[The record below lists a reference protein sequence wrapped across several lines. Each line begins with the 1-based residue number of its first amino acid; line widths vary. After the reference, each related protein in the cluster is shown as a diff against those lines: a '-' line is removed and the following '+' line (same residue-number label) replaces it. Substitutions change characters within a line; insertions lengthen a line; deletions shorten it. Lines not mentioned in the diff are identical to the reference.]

1 MSVLNMSVIKKINK
15 LSQSEFIKVFAN
27 IFENTS
33 WIAEDLYNQKPFDD
47 FKDLSSKMI
56 TIFDNTTQENQL
68 KILNFHPD
76 LANKTKISL
85 LTPDS
90 LKEQTSAG
98 LDQCTEEEFSEFK
111 KLNDTYKKFGFPFIL
126 AVKEKTKI
134 EILNNFRKRIS
145 SDPEI
150 EFDEAVKQV
159 KQIASLRLKELN
171 NKGL

>member
-1 MSVLNMSVIKKINK
+1 MINKINK
-15 LSQSEFIKVFAN
+15 LSKSEFIKVFTN
-27 IFENTS
+27 IFENAS
-33 WIAEDLYNQKPFDD
+33 WIAEELYNQKPFDN
-47 FKDLSSKMI
+47 FEELSSKI
-56 TIFDNTTQENQL
+56 LDIFETTTRDKQL
-68 KILNFHPD
+68 KILNAHPD

-134 EILNNFRKRIS
+134 EILNNFRKRIY

>member
-1 MSVLNMSVIKKINK
+1 MINKINK
-15 LSQSEFIKVFAN
+15 LSKSEFIKVFAN
-27 IFENTS
+27 IFENAI
-33 WIAEDLYNQKPFDD
+33 WIAEELYNQKPFDN
-47 FKDLSSKMI
+47 FEELSSKMLN
-56 TIFDNTTQENQL
+56 IFETATKGEQL
-68 KILNFHPD
+68 KILNAHPD
-76 LANKTKISL
+76 LANITKKNL

-98 LDQCTEEEFSEFK
+98 LDQCTEVEFDEFK
-111 KLNDTYKKFGFPFIL
+111 HLNEQYKKKFGFPFIL
-126 AVKEKTKI
+126 AVKGRTKI

>member
-1 MSVLNMSVIKKINK
+1 MINKINE
-15 LSQSEFIKVFAN
+15 LSKSEFIKVFAN
-27 IFENTS
+27 IFENAS
-33 WIAEDLYNQKPFDD
+33 WIAEELYNQKPFDN
-47 FKDLSSKMI
+47 FEELSSKI
-56 TIFDNTTQENQL
+56 LNIFETTTREKQL
-68 KILNFHPD
+68 KILNAHPD

-111 KLNDTYKKFGFPFIL
+111 KLNNTYKKFGFPFIL
-126 AVKEKTKI
+126 AVKGKTKI

-150 EFDEAVKQV
+150 EFNEAVKQV

>member
-1 MSVLNMSVIKKINK
+1 MINKINK

-27 IFENTS
+27 IFENAR
-33 WIAEDLYNQKPFDD
+33 WITEELYNQKPFDN
-47 FKDLSSKMI
+47 FEELSSKI
-56 TIFDNTTQENQL
+56 LNILETATKEKQL
-68 KILNFHPD
+68 KILKAHPD

-90 LKEQTSAG
+90 LKEQTDAG
-98 LDQCTEEEFSEFK
+98 LDQCTEEEFNEFK

-126 AVKEKTKI
+126 AVKEKTKMDV
-134 EILNNFRKRIS
+134 LNNFRKRIS

>member
-1 MSVLNMSVIKKINK
+1 MINKINK
-15 LSQSEFIKVFAN
+15 LSKSEFIKVFAN
-27 IFENTS
+27 IFENAS
-33 WIAEDLYNQKPFDD
+33 WIAEELYNQKPFDN
-47 FKDLSSKMI
+47 FEELSSKI
-56 TIFDNTTQENQL
+56 LDIFETTTRDKQL
-68 KILNFHPD
+68 KILNAHPD

>member
-1 MSVLNMSVIKKINK
+1 MINKINK
-15 LSQSEFIKVFAN
+15 LSKSEFIKVFTN
-27 IFENTS
+27 IFENAS
-33 WIAEDLYNQKPFDD
+33 WIAEELYNQKPFDN
-47 FKDLSSKMI
+47 FEELSSKI
-56 TIFDNTTQENQL
+56 LDIFETTTRDKQL
-68 KILNFHPD
+68 KILNAHPD

-134 EILNNFRKRIS
+134 EILNNFRKRIY

-150 EFDEAVKQV
+150 EFDEAVKQI

>member
-1 MSVLNMSVIKKINK
+1 MINKINK
-15 LSQSEFIKVFAN
+15 LSKSEFIKVFTN
-27 IFENTS
+27 IFENAS
-33 WIAEDLYNQKPFDD
+33 WIAEELYNQKPFDD
-47 FKDLSSKMI
+47 FEELSSKI
-56 TIFDNTTQENQL
+56 LDIFETTTRDKQL
-68 KILNFHPD
+68 KILNAHPD